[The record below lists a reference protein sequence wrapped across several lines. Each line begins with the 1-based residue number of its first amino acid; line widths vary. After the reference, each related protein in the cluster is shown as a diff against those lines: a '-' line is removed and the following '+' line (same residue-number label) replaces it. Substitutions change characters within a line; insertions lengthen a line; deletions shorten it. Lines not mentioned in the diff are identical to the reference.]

1 MFYKY
6 LSDIPVNPIYSSNIN
21 LLLCVNIIDYSV
33 TFFNENLEVMII
45 DYNVLGTKPHLWN
58 NRKCDCPLI
67 IFMHLDW
74 IKKNTSQNPWSVLLK
89 FK

>member
-45 DYNVLGTKPHLWN
+45 DYNVLGTKPHL
-58 NRKCDCPLI
+58 
-67 IFMHLDW
+67 
-74 IKKNTSQNPWSVLLK
+74 
-89 FK
+89 